1 MSIST
6 DLNSSIHHG
15 VLSKMYFDIESKTAE
30 GKVKCRKCDAPC
42 KDNSGHGNLVSHI
55 KQKHASC
62 WRDDLKEQLQG
73 ATRGTHGAMDS
84 FVTITK
90 IVSDEAKN
98 MSSWIEWSVETAFPI
113 TVVENE
119 QYRKYTTLKP
129 TTYKTVSKYMTSL
142 FEIVKRNIAKGLPKT
157 FGIIFDGKS

>member
-1 MSIST
+1 M
-6 DLNSSIHHG
+6 
-15 VLSKMYFDIESKTAE
+15 
-30 GKVKCRKCDAPC
+30 R
-42 KDNSGHGNLVSHI
+42 LVSGTI
-55 KQKHASC
+55 SKNIC
-62 WRDDLKEQLQG
+62 KELLVEH
-73 ATRGTHGAMDS
+73 THGAMDS

-98 MSSWIEWSVETAFPI
+98 MSSWIEWIVLADLPI

-142 FEIVKRNIAKGLPKT
+142 FGIVKRNIAKGLPKT